1 MASVLAIVSKPQF
14 EEHARRAG
22 GARVGAVLGL
32 SRYDSSHRALEP
44 LADGGDLFLVTVRPD
59 DVLWLVGVLIAP
71 TRAADHWTAGASTL
85 PVTDV
90 TAFAS
95 RLRFANGKGLP
106 GGAGKL
112 AMSLQTP
119 RTLTADDEALLRA
132 AIGASAAVSPPS
144 APVAA
149 PPAGASAARAPKA
162 KSSAAAR
169 PAGAA
174 PAAQVEAAA
183 GALGRGDARGA
194 LLSLLD
200 AWRSTRHA
208 ALAEAIERLSPL
220 AARGRPPLGGKRRGE
235 RVAAWDARA
244 AGADPADFA
253 ILADSLFLENSGKA
267 VAAHLEALGRWPADP
282 RLSGLLHELAR
293 KVPFTATSA
302 RPFWRALFAVLP
314 TVGDP
319 RTRVALDAADAA
331 FRVAFEGRDDY
342 LAYLPNQTRKVRAA
356 LADVLEEPL
365 PEATLAALADLGA
378 RVERELRPTRSDDRL
393 GALLAAVHASP
404 DDDAPRAVLADAWL
418 DAGDP
423 RGELVTLQLAA
434 VTRELSREERRR
446 ERDLIDEHGDAW
458 LGPLAG
464 WTRKGDRV
472 FRRGFL
478 AACTIEQKSRSA
490 GPFPEIAAW
499 STVEEAV
506 AVAPLPATALASF
519 RALRRLANL
528 SLADLFACAGGP
540 ARLPSLVEL
549 KAVGRWVP
557 DGFARLGRLSAF
569 PSLLR
574 LRLAFDAMG
583 EDGAWPT
590 AAACLD
596 AFERLSSLTWLRTEL
611 LLQRDRWVSHTFD
624 LCLARD
630 GADVVAEL
638 RLGFDHDAPEHLH
651 AGLRDV
657 AAALRRRVA
666 RTRVLVP
673 VWAERGRSVSERKG
687 WSNADLRALGLPS
700 PAVEVVAR
708 TGEAHAD
715 EALRGI

>member
-1 MASVLAIVSKPQF
+1 MPVTKVAGGLHSGVASVLAIVSKPQF
-14 EEHARRAG
+14 EEHARRVG
-22 GARVGAVLGL
+22 GAASGAVLGL

-44 LADGGDLFLVTVRPD
+44 LVDGGDLFLVTVRPD
-59 DVLWLVGVLIAP
+59 DVLWLVGVLTAP
-71 TRAADHWTAGASTL
+71 RRADDHWTAEASTL

-90 TAFAS
+90 TPLVS
-95 RLRFANGKGLP
+95 KLRFANGKGLP
-106 GGAGKL
+106 SGPGKL

-132 AIGASAAVSPPS
+132 AMGGAL
-144 APVAA
+144 PVAT
-149 PPAGASAARAPKA
+149 RAPEQGVPRVPPLPRSGA
-162 KSSAAAR
+162 VAHVDAA
-169 PAGAA
+169 
-174 PAAQVEAAA
+174 EAALA
-183 GALGRGDARGA
+183 RGDAQAA
-194 LLSLLD
+194 LRSLLE
-200 AWRSTRHA
+200 AWRATRHA
-208 ALAEAIERLSPL
+208 ALAAAIERLSPL

-244 AGADPADFA
+244 AAADPADFA
-253 ILADSLFLENSGKA
+253 ILADALFLENSGKA

-319 RTRVALDAADAA
+319 RTRAALDAADAA
-331 FRVAFEGRDDY
+331 FAVAFEGRDDY
-342 LAYLPNQTRKVRAA
+342 LSYLPNQTRKVRAA
-356 LADVLEEPL
+356 LADVVEEPL
-365 PEATLAALADLGA
+365 PAAALATLSGLGE
-378 RVERELRPTRSDDRL
+378 RVEQGLRPTRSDDRL
-393 GALLAAVHASP
+393 GELLAAVYARP

-434 VTRELSREERRR
+434 KGRELSREERRR
-446 ERDLIDEHGDAW
+446 ERQLLDEHGDAW

-490 GPFPEIAAW
+490 GPFPITPAW
-499 STVEEAV
+499 STVEDAV
-506 AVAPLPATALASF
+506 AVAPLPAAALSSF

-528 SLADLFACAGGP
+528 SLEDLFSAAEAP
-540 ARLPSLVEL
+540 VHASLVAL

-557 DGFARLGRLSAF
+557 DGFARLGRLAAF
-569 PSLLR
+569 PSLAR
-574 LRLAFDAMG
+574 LRLAFERMDDDA
-583 EDGAWPT
+583 EWPS
-590 AAACLD
+590 AEACLD
-596 AFERLSSLTWLRTEL
+596 AFARWTSLSWLRTEL
-611 LLQRDRWVSHTFD
+611 LLVRQRWVSHTFD
-624 LCLARD
+624 LCLARE

-638 RLGFDHDAPEHLH
+638 RLGFDHDTPDILH
-651 AGLRDV
+651 PGLREV
-657 AAALRRRVA
+657 GAALRRRVA
-666 RTRVLVP
+666 RTRVIVP
-673 VWAERGRSVSERKG
+673 VWAERGRAVEARRG
-687 WSNADLRALGLPS
+687 WSPAEMRALGLPS
-700 PAVEVVAR
+700 PEVEVVAR

-715 EALRGI
+715 EALRSI